1 MHTALEMSENTIY
14 TTRHRFRYGEVVL
27 GSIGDCLCL
36 CLWPASTHYDA
47 VIRRL
52 QRGFAAEV
60 VEQRTAVTLAAADM
74 IDSRFMDCMPM
85 EIRMRTFGTE
95 LQQAVWR
102 AIAAIP
108 PGCTE
113 SYSELACRAGYPTA
127 VRAVA
132 SAVGAN
138 ALNLFIPCHRVV
150 PADGSVGNYA
160 GLPYTKYRLLRHE
173 GVAVEYRRKV
183 RV

>member
-1 MHTALEMSENTIY
+1 MPENTIF
-14 TTRHRFRYGEVVL
+14 TQRHRFYFGEVVL
-27 GSIGDCLCL
+27 GSIGDSLCL
-36 CLWPASTHYDA
+36 CLWPTAIHFDA
-47 VIRRL
+47 VMRRL
-52 QRGFAAEV
+52 QRGFNADI
-60 VEQRTAVTLAAADM
+60 VELPTAITQKAADM
-74 IDSRFMDCMPM
+74 IDSHFMQRLPMVMPLK
-85 EIRMRTFGTE
+85 TFGTE
-95 LQQAVWR
+95 LQQDVWR

-108 PGCTE
+108 PGYTE
-113 SYSELACRAGYPTA
+113 SYSDLARRAGHPMA

-138 ALNLFIPCHRVV
+138 ALNLFIPCHRVL

-173 GVAVEYRRKV
+173 GVAVEYHRNI